1 MGHNGGTATRRLAQA
16 PGFTPLFLMLRFLSS
31 VLLLSAIAPQA
42 QAAAFQCGQA
52 SFYGTAS
59 DGYAWQTMANG
70 KPMNPNA
77 MTTAHP
83 RLPFGTLLKVTN
95 KSNGRSVTL
104 RVTDRGPYVHGRIL
118 DLSVG
123 AFSKIASPS
132 QGVANV
138 CFTKV

>member
-1 MGHNGGTATRRLAQA
+1 
-16 PGFTPLFLMLRFLSS
+16 MLRFFSS
-31 VLLLSAIAPQA
+31 LLLLSAIAPQA

-52 SFYGTAS
+52 SFYGTTS

-83 RLPFGTLLKVTN
+83 HLPFGTLLKVTN

-104 RVTDRGPYVHGRIL
+104 RVTDRGPYVHGKIL

-138 CFTKV
+138 CFKKV